1 MLMIHYYTFCRCS
14 HDARNKLGAR
24 LTTVKSKGPIKG
36 LLKKMGNKLSCSC
49 GPLKIKGY
57 RFDPGSEPWD
67 AQADILRRGKNAGPI
82 LKYGLFVNS
91 LYFIL
96 IKSRIVLTRLDLS
109 ILIIF

>member
-1 MLMIHYYTFCRCS
+1 MKYRSNRISVIIRSIDKKVPSSMIEPSYIFISHIYRCS

-67 AQADILRRGKNAGPI
+67 AQADIIRRGKGAGPM
-82 LKYGLFVNS
+82 LK
-91 LYFIL
+91 
-96 IKSRIVLTRLDLS
+96 
-109 ILIIF
+109 